1 MTPPANVHH
10 AAQMRVLAHP
20 TRLRLLALLRELG
33 PRTAAHL
40 AEFVDEAPG
49 SLSYH
54 LRKLASAGF
63 IEEAPEAGSDGRQRW
78 WRASHEAT
86 QWDTAEFT
94 RDPERLAA
102 QQDLFALLGQFYA
115 RQLTSYMQSAADLP
129 LEWVEA
135 GFVTDRR
142 LRLTA
147 AQLAELSAEITELEG
162 RWLDVS
168 AANVAAST
176 AQDADSAGS
185 PSRQAETA
193 EVFFLAQGYQ
203 QP

>member
-1 MTPPANVHH
+1 
-10 AAQMRVLAHP
+10 MRVLAHP

-63 IEEAPEAGSDGRQRW
+63 IEEAPDAGSDARQRW

-86 QWDTAEFT
+86 QWDAAEFT

-102 QQDLFALLGQFYA
+102 QQDLYALLGQFYA
-115 RQLTSYMQSAADLP
+115 RQLTDYMQSADGLSA
-129 LEWVEA
+129 EWVEA
-135 GFVTDRR
+135 AFMSDRR

-147 AQLAELSAEITELEG
+147 GQLAELSAEVTALED
-162 RWLDVS
+162 RWLEVS
-168 AANVAAST
+168 AANSRASGT
-176 AQDADSAGS
+176 GGGEPHLSD
-185 PSRQAETA
+185 ETA
-193 EVFFLAQGYQ
+193 EVFFLTQGYK